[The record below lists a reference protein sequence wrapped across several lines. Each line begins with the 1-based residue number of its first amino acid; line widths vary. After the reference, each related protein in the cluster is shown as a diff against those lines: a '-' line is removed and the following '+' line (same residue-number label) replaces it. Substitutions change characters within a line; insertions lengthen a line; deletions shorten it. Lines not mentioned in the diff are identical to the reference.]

1 MMKALPFMV
10 GMVAGAAAGYMAVT
24 AMYPDVAR
32 RMLRDSS
39 RAMRSGKRMV
49 SNMFR

>member
-1 MMKALPFMV
+1 MTRQELSRAKR
-10 GMVAGAAAGYMAVT
+10 AGAAAGYMAVT